1 MLAHAS
7 CSSFSCI
14 LFSTDSNYAATQ
26 FEPVRARW
34 AFPCFDEPSLKATFN
49 VTIAHR
55 PDYVALSNMPI
66 YRSDLVNGQK
76 HDHFE
81 KTVVMPTYLLAFV
94 VGDYK
99 YNEIITK
106 NGVKVGNC

>member
-1 MLAHAS
+1 
-7 CSSFSCI
+7 
-14 LFSTDSNYAATQ
+14 
-26 FEPVRARW
+26 
-34 AFPCFDEPSLKATFN
+34 
-49 VTIAHR
+49 
-55 PDYVALSNMPI
+55 MPI